1 MSFLIGL
8 VTGIF
13 GGLVGIG
20 GGVVMVPVMGRL
32 FRVSQSSIHGTSL
45 VAVVFS
51 GLSGAMA
58 YAINGAVDYLA
69 ALILAATASLTARMG
84 ARYCSVLPGWKLQK
98 YFGIFLIALSL
109 LLLGKPYIGWL
120 AVQPLAGW
128 EKGLALSV
136 IGLATGFI
144 AGLLGIGGGAFTV
157 LGLVLVAGV
166 DQYTAQGCT
175 LLALVP
181 AGTIGA
187 FTHWRHGNVIVSILP
202 GLIGGIV
209 LGAFGGGMFA
219 NLLPEGQLKVLF
231 AVVLFALGV
240 DTIRR
245 GRQADAVSCALED

>member
-20 GGVVMVPVMGRL
+20 GGVVMVPIMGRL
-32 FRVSQSSIHGTSL
+32 FRVPQSSIHGTSL

-51 GLSGAMA
+51 GLSGAFA
-58 YAINGAVDYLA
+58 YALNGTVDYFA
-69 ALILAATASLTARMG
+69 ALILAVTASLTARVG
-84 ARYCSVLPGWKLQK
+84 ARYCCILPGWKLRRF
-98 YFGIFLIALSL
+98 FGFFLIALSL
-109 LLLGKPYIGWL
+109 LLIGKPYIGWL
-120 AVQPLAGW
+120 TVHSLAGW

-157 LGLVLVAGV
+157 LGLVLVAGL

-181 AGTIGA
+181 AGIVGA
-187 FTHWRHGNVIVSILP
+187 FTYWRHGNVVVSILP

-219 NLLPEGQLKVLF
+219 NLLPESQLKVLF
-231 AVVLFALGV
+231 AFVLFVLGV
-240 DTIRR
+240 EMIRR
-245 GRQADAVSCALED
+245 SRQADAETCALED

>member
-20 GGVVMVPVMGRL
+20 GGVIMVPVMSRILRL
-32 FRVSQSSIHGTSL
+32 SQPSIHGTSL

-51 GLSGAMA
+51 GLSGAFA
-58 YAINGAVDYLA
+58 YALNGTVDYLA
-69 ALILAATASLTARMG
+69 ALILAVTASLTARAG
-84 ARYCSVLPGWKLQK
+84 ARCCAVLPGWKLRRILG
-98 YFGIFLIALSL
+98 FFLIALSL
-109 LLLGKPYIGWL
+109 LLVGKPYIGWL
-120 AVQPLAGW
+120 SFHPPAGW
-128 EKGLALSV
+128 EKGLALAS

-157 LGLVLVAGV
+157 LGLVFIAGL

-181 AGTIGA
+181 AGTVGA
-187 FTHWRHGNVIVSILP
+187 FTHWRHGNVNLSVLP

-209 LGAFGGGMFA
+209 LGAFGGGMCA
-219 NLLPEGQLKVLF
+219 NLLPENLLRVLF
-231 AVVLFALGV
+231 AVVLFVLGIEM
-240 DTIRR
+240 IRYS
-245 GRQADAVSCALED
+245 RQADADICALED

>member
-1 MSFLIGL
+1 MGFLIGL
-8 VTGIF
+8 ITGIF

-20 GGVVMVPVMGRL
+20 GGVVMVPVLGRFL
-32 FRVSQSSIHGTSL
+32 RVSQPSIHGTSL

-58 YAINGAVDYLA
+58 YAVNGTVDYLA
-69 ALILAATASLTARMG
+69 ALILAVTASLTARMG
-84 ARYCSVLPGWKLQK
+84 ARYCSVLPGWKLRR
-98 YFGIFLIALSL
+98 YFGFFLIALSL
-109 LLLGKPYIGWL
+109 LLIGKPYIGWL
-120 AVQPLAGW
+120 TDHPLAGW

-136 IGLATGFI
+136 IGLSTGFI

-157 LGLVLVAGV
+157 LGLVLIAGV

-181 AGTIGA
+181 AGTVGA

-219 NLLPEGQLKVLF
+219 NLLPESQLKVLF
-231 AVVLFALGV
+231 AVVLFVLGV
-240 DTIRR
+240 EMIRHS
-245 GRQADAVSCALED
+245 RQADGEPCALED